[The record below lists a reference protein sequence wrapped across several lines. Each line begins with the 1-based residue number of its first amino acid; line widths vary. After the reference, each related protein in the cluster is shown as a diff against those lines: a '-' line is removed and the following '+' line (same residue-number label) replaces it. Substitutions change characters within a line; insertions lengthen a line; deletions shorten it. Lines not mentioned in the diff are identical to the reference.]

1 MRFPRKRRPI
11 LLGFLAAAALV
22 TCFAAPAGRAPRHA
36 RREAASVPRKDAS
49 TRPPAQESSPLP
61 TPTPLADKMPLPTPT
76 PAPAE
81 GVSKRRRALIDE
93 ARTAQALPDAAG
105 SLRGRFTSPPTPRTV
120 NLTPKGV
127 LDWAHW
133 GNGGAQVF
141 DHKAGVAQQISNF
154 TRIGTSSTKWLGDNP
169 TTFSWTDGTP
179 HASAANLQYGVY
191 AAAAG
196 NGFEFSVPADTG
208 VRTLKVY
215 AGLWRAQG
223 RLEASLSDGS
233 APAFVDA
240 SLTNSE
246 ATGNGVY
253 TFTYR
258 AASAGQTLRI
268 RYTVLTDYA
277 APFGNVT

>member
-36 RREAASVPRKDAS
+36 RREAASVPRKEAS

-120 NLTPKGV
+120 NLTPEGV

-154 TRIGTSSTKWLGDNP
+154 TRIGTSSTNWLNDNP
-169 TTFSWTDGTP
+169 THFSWTDGTP
-179 HASAANLQYGVY
+179 TASVSDTQTGVWVLS
-191 AAAAG
+191 G
-196 NGFEFSVPADTG
+196 NGFEFTAPADTA

-215 AGLWRAQG
+215 VGVWSAQG

-233 APAFVDA
+233 APDYVDD
-240 SLTNSE
+240 SMLNTS
-246 ATGNGVY
+246 ATTNGVY
-253 TFTYR
+253 TISY
-258 AASAGQTLRI
+258 
-268 RYTVLTDYA
+268 
-277 APFGNVT
+277 